1 MTLRSRAWV
10 CNCIFG
16 KDWTEWLESAGAM
29 RVGGNSG
36 SRGKSRNPEGFALS
50 SCSRNEERDGNQI
63 GSGSIRLRGEI
74 SWVRRGAE

>member
-1 MTLRSRAWV
+1 
-10 CNCIFG
+10 
-16 KDWTEWLESAGAM
+16 M

-63 GSGSIRLRGEI
+63 GSGSIRLRREI
-74 SWVRRGAE
+74 SWV